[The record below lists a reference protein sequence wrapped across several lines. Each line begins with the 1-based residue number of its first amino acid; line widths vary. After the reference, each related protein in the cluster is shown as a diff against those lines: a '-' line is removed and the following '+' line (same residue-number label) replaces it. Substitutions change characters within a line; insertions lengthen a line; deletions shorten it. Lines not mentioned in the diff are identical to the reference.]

1 MATAK
6 YYEMDGV
13 HKVFVVRDRLHT
25 YYVQEMPGMWG
36 CGRNYAIMKDRKR
49 LYYGRMDTAENAK
62 RWLLQYLLRELEAMT
77 LDL

>member
-6 YYEMDGV
+6 YYKMDGV
-13 HKVFVVRDRLHT
+13 HKVFVVRDRSHK
-25 YYVQEMPGMWG
+25 YYVQEMPGPWG
-36 CGRNYAIMKDRKR
+36 IGRDYAIMKDRKR
-49 LYYGRMDTAENAK
+49 LYYGRMETAENAK